1 METHSPA
8 TVSVPPEC
16 VRRFEWEDEGETI
29 SVLIPEVIDPAYG
42 MYVWP
47 CAPVLAQYVFN
58 NREWI
63 QDKQVLELGA
73 GTSLP
78 GIMAA
83 KCGAKVTL
91 SDDCRQPRSI
101 ENSRRSCLA
110 NHLEDI
116 NVIGL
121 TWGRV
126 SPDMATLPVVDVVL
140 ASDCFYDS
148 KDFEDVLVTF
158 RYFIDKN
165 PECQCW
171 VTYQERR

>member
-1 METHSPA
+1 
-8 TVSVPPEC
+8 
-16 VRRFEWEDEGETI
+16 
-29 SVLIPEVIDPAYG
+29 

-47 CAPVLAQYVFN
+47 CAPVLAQYVWYR
-58 NREWI
+58 REWI
-63 QDKQVLELGA
+63 RDKHVLELGA

-78 GIMAA
+78 GVMAA
-83 KCGAKVTL
+83 KCGTRVTL

-101 ENSRRSCLA
+101 ENCKRSCLA
-110 NHLEDI
+110 NHLEGVG
-116 NVIGL
+116 VIGL

-126 SPDMATLPVVDVVL
+126 SPAMATLSLVDVVL

-165 PECQCW
+165 PDCQCW